1 LRTAGGSRVS
11 EAVTG
16 GCISM
21 TQGGPLTA
29 WICLALPEHVTR
41 NPVYRIGGMA
51 EAIAGAGTGS
61 HMRGSAG
68 NDGSGPSMASSQ
80 EALPWA
86 CPNVPRHPGGSVVG
100 IVAMVDLAIVDLM
113 AFHLEFIQSPLAE
126 YQLAAAPS

>member
-1 LRTAGGSRVS
+1 
-11 EAVTG
+11 
-16 GCISM
+16 M

-80 EALPWA
+80 EALPLG
-86 CPNVPRHPGGSVVG
+86 PLQRPKTPPGDRYGG
-100 IVAMVDLAIVDLM
+100 DG
-113 AFHLEFIQSPLAE
+113 
-126 YQLAAAPS
+126 